1 MPIEHNPQDIADLI
15 AASVEA
21 MQMKHNYATVKS
33 GRVIMPELNESLC
46 CQPSELELRLRKE
59 IMANLNQI
67 YALLPERNA
76 DNTINC
82 IYMTLKV
89 TDMLKVLWGEK

>member
-1 MPIEHNPQDIADLI
+1 MPIETKPQDLADLI
-15 AASVEA
+15 TASVEA
-21 MQMKHNYATVKS
+21 MGMNPNYATIKVERS
-33 GRVIMPELNESLC
+33 ISDI
-46 CQPSELELRLRKE
+46 PSELELRLRKE

-82 IYMTLKV
+82 IYLTLKV
-89 TDMLKVLWGEK
+89 TDMLKVLWEEK